1 MGVFTSIKALCHAGL
16 AAWHL
21 YLPKKMVEARGIEP
35 LSEGAPARTSTSV
48 DPVLDFAPE
57 SSLGSGSIKGYPAC
71 FLILHTGDEG
81 L

>member
-35 LSEGAPARTSTSV
+35 LSETVSTKASPGAVAVLEFPSIYRPA
-48 DPVLDFAPE
+48 
-57 SSLGSGSIKGYPAC
+57 
-71 FLILHTGDEG
+71 TGFISR
-81 L
+81 